1 MPIEIRIPRLGW
13 SMDEGVFNG
22 WLKKDGDTVKAG
34 DPVFNLEGEKAAED
48 IEATDGGTLSISEN
62 SPKPGETVKV
72 GRIIGLLLQEYEPCA
87 GQPANR
93 PPANTPGIALDPSN
107 IVLAPVRQDPP
118 LDSPLSTVASSPRAR
133 RRAASLGLDLSR
145 LKGSGR
151 AGRIIESDVLK
162 AAARSGGATVPGSE
176 KVSKMRRAIAER
188 TASSFAEI
196 PHFYLRLE
204 VDVTDLVRLR
214 EDMVSALERECGA
227 RITLTDFI
235 LRAQALA
242 LRDFPAANAVW
253 RNDGVFT
260 FSDSNVG
267 LVVGTSEGLAIP
279 IIRAA
284 QHLSLVDIAGE
295 RERLVG
301 AVRNGHL
308 NTDPDAVAATS
319 LSNLGPAR
327 VDEFS
332 AIIAPCQS
340 SMLAVGRAAPRPYV
354 IGDRLEVRT
363 TMRLCL
369 SVDHR
374 VLDGAPAADFLARIA
389 GLLENPRSL
398 VPTRLANR
406 AG

>member
-1 MPIEIRIPRLGW
+1 MG
-13 SMDEGVFNG
+13 
-22 WLKKDGDTVKAG
+22 
-34 DPVFNLEGEKAAED
+34 
-48 IEATDGGTLSISEN
+48 
-62 SPKPGETVKV
+62 
-72 GRIIGLLLQEYEPCA
+72 
-87 GQPANR
+87 
-93 PPANTPGIALDPSN
+93 
-107 IVLAPVRQDPP
+107 
-118 LDSPLSTVASSPRAR
+118 
-133 RRAASLGLDLSR
+133 ASLC
-145 LKGSGR
+145 
-151 AGRIIESDVLK
+151 
-162 AAARSGGATVPGSE
+162 
-176 KVSKMRRAIAER
+176 
-188 TASSFAEI
+188 FAEI